1 MNKKHLLALILIV
14 ALIMIPVA
22 SLGDAGSFGGDS
34 DWGGGS
40 DWGGSS
46 DWGSSDWDSSDWGSS
61 GGGVYFFGD
70 SGSSGGSGDGVIT
83 TIILLIIVA
92 IVLIPALKNSKKGRR
107 GGSNQNYQAYASTAP
122 SPALASNMA
131 ALVNN
136 DPDFSEED
144 FKADVA
150 NVYIQMQ
157 NCWQNKDWE
166 PMRAHLTDTL
176 YNQMGRQLDALKAA
190 RRTNFVERISVL
202 SVDIINVVFTGGN
215 DVIDVILKTRITD
228 YTVDDN
234 TGNLVSGDKNKQLYM
249 TYKWTLIRS
258 TGTKTEK
265 NAGVEQLH
273 CQSCGAP
280 IAVNH
285 SAKCEYCGAILTS
298 SRYGWTVSQIQG
310 ISQRTQG

>member
-1 MNKKHLLALILIV
+1 MKKLLAFVLLLALL
-14 ALIMIPVA
+14 MMPVA
-22 SLGDAGSFGGDS
+22 SLGDAGGFSGDS

-40 DWGGSS
+40 DWDSGS
-46 DWGSSDWDSSDWGSS
+46 DWGGSSDWDSSDWGSS
-61 GGGVYFFGD
+61 GGGVYYYD
-70 SGSSGGSGDGVIT
+70 SGSGGSGGSGGGIIT
-83 TIILLIIVA
+83 VIILIVVA
-92 IVLIPALKNSKKGRR
+92 IVVLSMLKNARKSN
-107 GGSNQNYQAYASTAP
+107 GGGQNHQAYASTAP

-136 DPDFSEED
+136 DPDFSEEA
-144 FKADVA
+144 FKADIA

-176 YNQMGRQLDALKAA
+176 YNQMGRQLDALKSAH
-190 RRTNFVERISVL
+190 RTNFVERISVL
-202 SVDIINVVFTGGN
+202 SIDIVNVVFTGGN

-234 TGNLVSGDKNKQLYM
+234 TGSVINGDKNAQLYM

-258 TGTKTEK
+258 TGTKTVK